1 MNNILILSAGLG
13 SRLRPLTN
21 KKPKALVKYFG
32 KPLLDYQLEVYSKI
46 NLINKIFIAVG
57 YKKEKFA
64 KYKKN
69 KKIKFITIPNFD
81 KKSMLF
87 TLIKSITKIGSNKN
101 ILIIY
106 GDIIFNKSVLNKI
119 IVDKSLISTIFLTNY
134 LKLWKIRFKKNYLS
148 DLESFKIDR
157 KSYIKEIGLKTQNLN
172 NIKGQYIG
180 IQNKKT
186 ANC

>member
-1 MNNILILSAGLG
+1 
-13 SRLRPLTN
+13 
-21 KKPKALVKYFG
+21 
-32 KPLLDYQLEVYSKI
+32 
-46 NLINKIFIAVG
+46 
-57 YKKEKFA
+57 
-64 KYKKN
+64 
-69 KKIKFITIPNFD
+69 
-81 KKSMLF
+81 MLF

-180 IQNKKT
+180 ISKIKKQQIANIIKFYNKEKKILS
-186 ANC
+186 